1 MFQGWYENA
10 ELTGEPVS
18 QTTHDTAH
26 GRVFYAK
33 WEPETLTVPNLDD
46 LSFVYDGQSRSLRVT
61 LSNSGI
67 LSYQWY
73 KNDSAIEGATD
84 SHYEVKDVADSGSYS
99 VFVTRKGSVLE
110 QGSSAATVNIS
121 RRPVVIRPQD
131 QTIIFGDD
139 LPTLTVDYLSVT
151 QDGQEQSNTGL
162 ADGKPAAR
170 SSPRAGFPASI

>member
-99 VFVTRKGSVLE
+99 VFVTLCNR
-110 QGSSAATVNIS
+110 QGLRAGTGQLRCHSQYQQAACGDPPPRPDHHLW
-121 RRPVVIRPQD
+121 RRPANTD
-131 QTIIFGDD
+131 GG
-139 LPTLTVDYLSVT
+139 LSVC
-151 QDGQEQSNTGL
+151 GAGRTG
-162 ADGKPAAR
+162 AV
-170 SSPRAGFPASI
+170 